1 MASPRRSE
9 DSPHESPAMI
19 SCHDV
24 AQATRYVATAEA
36 KPSRYESVHAVN
48 ASASTD
54 DDPRMSEILTVLND
68 VFDSFCAP
76 SESGILTGIHTAC

>member
-1 MASPRRSE
+1 M
-9 DSPHESPAMI
+9 M

-24 AQATRYVATAEA
+24 AQAARFAATSELTAGHEA
-36 KPSRYESVHAVN
+36 SKRAGAATSVRE
-48 ASASTD
+48 

-76 SESGILTGIHTAC
+76 SESGILTGIHSA